1 MTTIHASASRGGYV
15 IAASLVAFIAV
26 SCGTKPEV
34 EVDEKPKPS
43 APAPVTAGAEGIAID
58 DGALPLVSI
67 KTPRG
72 EMVVELFED
81 DAPNTVANFV
91 NLVEKGFYDGL
102 TFHRVEPGFCIQ
114 GGDPAGD
121 GSGGPG
127 YTFPD
132 EISKHKHKGKGVL
145 SMANSGPDTNGSQ
158 FFILLGAASWLDGK
172 HSVFGRLIKGR
183 DALDKVRIGDM
194 MECKVIRKRSHRYS
208 PAILR

>member
-1 MTTIHASASRGGYV
+1 MKAGNASAALACLAAFV
-15 IAASLVAFIAV
+15 AAAVAAS
-26 SCGTKPEV
+26 CGRKTPGGAEGTRHAG
-34 EVDEKPKPS
+34 DS
-43 APAPVTAGAEGIAID
+43 APAPAPNPCGATID

-102 TFHRVEPGFCIQ
+102 TFHRVEPDFCIQ
-114 GGDPAGD
+114 GGDPSGD

-132 EISKHKHKGKGVL
+132 EINRNKHSGKGVL
-145 SMANSGPDTNGSQ
+145 SMANSGRDTNGSQ
-158 FFILLGAASWLDGK
+158 FFITFKSEPDLDPR
-172 HSVFGRLIKGR
+172 HTVFGRVKKGR
-183 DALDKVRIGDM
+183 DVIDKVRRGDR
-194 MECKVIRKRSHRYS
+194 MECKVLRKRSHRYS

>member
-1 MTTIHASASRGGYV
+1 MTSIQAPAPRGGPI
-15 IAASLVAFIAV
+15 IAASIVALVAV
-26 SCGTKPEV
+26 SCGTKPKV
-34 EVDEKPKPS
+34 EVNEEPRPNV
-43 APAPVTAGAEGIAID
+43 PASVADGVTID

-67 KTPRG
+67 KTERG

-81 DAPNTVANFV
+81 DAPNTVANFIS
-91 NLVEKGFYDGL
+91 LVEKGFYDGL
-102 TFHRVEPGFCIQ
+102 TFHRVDELCIQ

-121 GSGGPG
+121 GSGGPE

-158 FFILLGAASWLDGK
+158 FFIAFKAAPWLDGR

-183 DALDKVRIGDM
+183 DVQDRIQVGDR
-194 MECKVIRKRSHRYS
+194 MECKVIRKRSHKYS

>member
-1 MTTIHASASRGGYV
+1 MSIRSYTVPTGRV
-15 IAASLVAFIAV
+15 IAAAFIAALV
-26 SCGTKPEV
+26 AAASCGPKPEG
-34 EVDEKPKPS
+34 ESKGTPEPRS
-43 APAPVTAGAEGIAID
+43 TPAAGGAAID

-102 TFHRVEPGFCIQ
+102 TFHRVDELCIQ
-114 GGDPAGD
+114 GGDPSGD

-127 YTFPD
+127 YFFED
-132 EISKHKHKGKGVL
+132 EISRHKHEGKGVL
-145 SMANSGPDTNGSQ
+145 SMANSGPGTNGSQ
-158 FFILLGAASWLDGK
+158 FFIAFKAAPWLDGK

-183 DALDKVRIGDM
+183 DVLGKVRVGDT
-194 MECKVIRKRSHRYS
+194 MECTVIRKRNHGYS
-208 PAILR
+208 PRIFR